1 MELNQYVQRADK
13 AEKEIEELTK
23 TIKTLLA
30 EKPKIADQE
39 VPEELEKLRV
49 ENNKLKYRLGILQR
63 ATADIQSKKTS
74 KPKVVFDPTKNM
86 LSVLNNLEDIFKEA
100 VNEAFPDL
108 PDAPCPITPSS
119 KFGDYQFNGAMAI
132 AGLLKGQGIKMPP
145 RDVANKILEK
155 VPKNDLI
162 EKLDVAGPGFV
173 NILISKSFVSG
184 QITDILKHGVRAPLL
199 AHDPKEQKVRI
210 LKSL

>member
-1 MELNQYVQRADK
+1 
-13 AEKEIEELTK
+13 
-23 TIKTLLA
+23 
-30 EKPKIADQE
+30 
-39 VPEELEKLRV
+39 
-49 ENNKLKYRLGILQR
+49 
-63 ATADIQSKKTS
+63 
-74 KPKVVFDPTKNM
+74 M
-86 LSVLNNLEDIFKEA
+86 LSVLNSLEDIFKEA
-100 VNEAFPDL
+100 VSEAFPDL

-173 NILISKSFVSG
+173 NILISKSFVNG

-199 AHDPKEQKVRI
+199 SHDPKDQKVCFKFIFLHCTVWLQRESSIYSENSWVAFLGSCYKIYII
-210 LKSL
+210 LRHKELEFCKYID